1 MELGTNA
8 VRNLADEE
16 ENKNAVESIQF
27 IVIRL
32 GDEQYGIDIRMI
44 DNITKMQAIT
54 RIPKMPAYL
63 KGVINMRE
71 M

>member
-54 RIPKMPAYL
+54 RIQIGRAH
-63 KGVINMRE
+63 V
-71 M
+71 

>member
-44 DNITKMQAIT
+44 DNITRSEERRVGKEC
-54 RIPKMPAYL
+54 RL
-63 KGVINMRE
+63 
-71 M
+71 